1 VSSAIELADV
11 SKVFVRDDAA
21 VEVLEHVSLT
31 IAAGSFVTLLGRSGC
46 GKSTLLNM
54 IAGLT
59 APTTGTITFAGR
71 PPAYPRSD
79 IGYLTQKETLMPWL
93 DVTRNVALPL
103 TVRGVPNADALSR
116 AQELIAL
123 VDLKDA
129 ATRYPRELSGG
140 MQRRTSLARML
151 ASDPQVLLLDEPF
164 GALDS
169 QLRAELQSELLRLW
183 QGSGKTVV
191 FVTHDIDEAL
201 FMADRIIALRAGGEI
216 ALDVAVDAAR
226 PRDAQMIRTG
236 PAFIALHAQL
246 REAIGAGAHVLA

>member
-1 VSSAIELADV
+1 VSSAIELSNV
-11 SKVFVRDDAA
+11 SKVFVRDDKA
-21 VEVLEHVSLT
+21 VEVLENVCLT

-59 APTTGTITFAGR
+59 APTSGTITFAGG
-71 PPAYPRSD
+71 PAHYPRSD
-79 IGYLTQKETLMPWL
+79 IGYMTQKETLMPWL

-103 TVRGVPNADALSR
+103 RVRGVPNADALLR
-116 AQELIAL
+116 ARDLIAL
-123 VDLKDA
+123 VDLEHA
-129 ATRYPRELSGG
+129 AARYPRELSGG
-140 MQRRTSLARML
+140 MQRRASLARML
-151 ASDPQVLLLDEPF
+151 AGDPQILLLDEPF

-169 QLRAELQSELLRLW
+169 QLRAELQLELLRLW
-183 QGSGKTVV
+183 HGSGKTVV

-201 FMADRIIALRAGGEI
+201 FMADRIIALQARGEI

-226 PRDAQMIRTG
+226 PRDGQMIRTDQT
-236 PAFIALHAQL
+236 FIALHAQL

>member
-1 VSSAIELADV
+1 MSSAIELTDV

-59 APTTGTITFAGR
+59 APTSGTITFAGG
-71 PPAYPRSD
+71 PPGYPRSD
-79 IGYLTQKETLMPWL
+79 IGYMTQKETLMPWL

-103 TVRGVPNADALSR
+103 TVRGVPHGEALFR
-116 AQELIAL
+116 ANELIAL
-123 VDLKDA
+123 VDLKHA

-151 ASDPQVLLLDEPF
+151 ASDPQILLLDEPF

-169 QLRAELQSELLRLW
+169 QLRAELQAELLRLW

-201 FMADRIIALRAGGEI
+201 FMADRIIALHAGGEM
-216 ALDVAVDAAR
+216 ALDAPVDAAR
-226 PRDAQMIRTG
+226 PRDAQMIRTD